1 MSLQSNNSDNS
12 EFKNNISNS
21 ENISNTEQPET
32 TDEITE
38 TEYSSDESEIKRKKR
53 KKIEFS
59 VSDDN
64 ANIPV
69 AKYQKKKTKKTKKEK
84 KKKSKV
90 FVFFT
95 ALGTTIVAILLIIAI
110 VLGVLL
116 LNGKNSV
123 LNANESGPSQEQLPA
138 SAKVEDDYIVYNGEK
153 YKYNDKVTT
162 ILFAGIDKNTDEHL
176 DGVLGTAGQAD
187 AIFVMALNTETGKYK
202 LMAVSRDTMVD
213 VNVCDSLGNFKG
225 TEKMQI
231 CLAHAYGDGKETSN
245 ENLKRS
251 VSRLF
256 FGIPVN
262 AYMTIDLDA
271 IPVLNDAV
279 GGVTVNVIEDLSD
292 KDPELVKG
300 KTVTLK
306 GKQAETYVRTRDIY
320 GDENQNNLRMERQK
334 SYLNSFI
341 KQTLALTKQDIST
354 PINLYNSIADYTRTD
369 IDASKISYLASV
381 FLQNGFSSDEDFIK
395 VPGETVLGEKY
406 AEYYTDRDE
415 FFKIIL
421 DTYYTKVE

>member
-1 MSLQSNNSDNS
+1 MSLQNNNSDNP
-12 EFKNNISNS
+12 EFNDNVDNLDSKP
-21 ENISNTEQPET
+21 NTEQIKNAEKIAE
-32 TDEITE
+32 DENSLNQNKTE
-38 TEYSSDESEIKRKKR
+38 RKRR
-53 KKIEFS
+53 KKIKFS
-59 VSDDN
+59 VKDSN
-64 ANIPV
+64 QNIPV
-69 AKYQKKKTKKTKKEK
+69 AEYQKRKAKKEK
-84 KKKSKV
+84 KKKNKV
-90 FVFFT
+90 FVFFAT
-95 ALGTTIVAILLIIAI
+95 LGTTIVSLLLIVAI

-116 LNGKNSV
+116 LNGKNTMV
-123 LNANESGPSQEQLPA
+123 NTNENTPVQEQLP
-138 SAKVEDDYIVYNGEK
+138 SNTQVEDDYIVYNGEK
-153 YKYNDKVTT
+153 YKYNNKVTT
-162 ILFAGIDKNTDEHL
+162 ILFAGIDKTTDEHI
-176 DGVLGTAGQAD
+176 DGLLGTAGQAD

-300 KTVTLK
+300 ATVTLK
-306 GKQAETYVRTRDIY
+306 GKQAETYVRTRDVY

-334 SYLNSFI
+334 SYINSFI
-341 KQTLALTKQDIST
+341 NQTLKMTKEDIST
-354 PINLYNSIADYTRTD
+354 PVNLYNSITDYTRTD
-369 IDASKISYLASV
+369 IDASKITYLASV
-381 FLQNGFSSDEDFIK
+381 FLQNGFSADEDMIK

-406 AEYYTDRDE
+406 AEYYTDTDE

-421 DTYYTKVE
+421 DTYYTKIG